1 MPINYSSLQT
11 ALQEFVTSVSN
22 VQGSAL
28 ISPDGLAIASSL
40 PVGMEEERVA
50 AMSAAMLAL
59 GERIG
64 RELAR
69 GAIDRILVEGEKG
82 YAIVS
87 NCTDDAVLIVLTDD
101 KAKLGVINLEV
112 KQLIARLQPSLSV
125 VKSSVA

>member
-1 MPINYSSLQT
+1 MPINYSALQS

-22 VQGSAL
+22 VQGASI

-40 PVGMEEERVA
+40 PAGMEEERVA

-69 GAIDRILVEGEKG
+69 GQIERILVEGEKG

-87 NCTDDAVLIVLTDD
+87 SCTEDAVLIALTDD
-101 KAKLGVINLEV
+101 KAKLGVINLEL
-112 KQLIARLQPSLSV
+112 KQLIERLKPSLTFS
-125 VKSSVA
+125 KTNVA

>member
-1 MPINYSSLQT
+1 MPINYSSLQS

-22 VQGSAL
+22 VQGAAI
-28 ISPDGLAIASSL
+28 ISPDGLALVSSL
-40 PVGMEEERVA
+40 PAGMEEERVA

-69 GAIDRILVEGEKG
+69 GAIERLLVEGEKG

-87 NCTDDAVLIVLTDD
+87 NCTEEAVLIVLTDD
-101 KAKLGVINLEV
+101 KAKLGVINLEI
-112 KQLIARLQPSLSV
+112 KQLITRLQPSLSLT
-125 VKSSVA
+125 KSSVA

>member
-1 MPINYSSLQT
+1 MPINYSSLQS

-22 VQGSAL
+22 VQGAAI
-28 ISPDGLAIASSL
+28 ISPDGLALVSSL
-40 PVGMEEERVA
+40 PAGMEEERVS

-69 GAIDRILVEGEKG
+69 GAIERLLVEGEKG

-87 NCTDDAVLIVLTDD
+87 NCTEEAVLIVLTDD
-101 KAKLGVINLEV
+101 KAKLGVINLEI
-112 KQLIARLQPSLSV
+112 KQLITRLQPSLSLT
-125 VKSSVA
+125 KSSVA

>member
-22 VQGSAL
+22 VQGAAI
-28 ISPDGLAIASSL
+28 ISPDGLALVSSL
-40 PVGMEEERVA
+40 PAGMEEERVS

-69 GAIDRILVEGEKG
+69 GAIERILVEGEKG

-101 KAKLGVINLEV
+101 KAKLGVINLEI
-112 KQLIARLQPSLSV
+112 KQLIARLQPSLSLT
-125 VKSSVA
+125 KSSVA

>member
-22 VQGSAL
+22 VQGAAI
-28 ISPDGLAIASSL
+28 ISSDGLALVSSL
-40 PVGMEEERVA
+40 PAGMEEERVA

-69 GAIDRILVEGEKG
+69 GAIERILVEGEKG

-101 KAKLGVINLEV
+101 KAKLGVINLEI
-112 KQLIARLQPSLSV
+112 KQLIARLQPSLSLT
-125 VKSSVA
+125 KSSVA

>member
-1 MPINYSSLQT
+1 MPVNYSALQS

-22 VQGSAL
+22 VQGASI

-40 PVGMEEERVA
+40 PAGMEEERVA

-64 RELAR
+64 RELSR
-69 GAIDRILVEGEKG
+69 GQIERILVEGEKG

-87 NCTDDAVLIVLTDD
+87 SCTEDAVLIALTDD
-101 KAKLGVINLEV
+101 KAKLGVINLEL
-112 KQLIARLQPSLSV
+112 KQLIERLKPSLTFS
-125 VKSSVA
+125 KTNVA